1 MALPELA
8 DLEFNETD
16 IEEVTGSIKKSFL
29 FDFQSGEFLLKD
41 GKIQETAG
49 VESLKTW
56 IQNTLRTEKGKY
68 KVYIDTEYGI
78 SKEDLIGSNYSAD
91 FVEEELK
98 REVEESLLVHPCISA
113 ITDFSLT
120 KESILL
126 TISFSVT
133 TTEREELE
141 VEYNGYQDDRGNSQ
155 RNAW

>member
-16 IEEVTGSIKKSFL
+16 IDKTSDEIKKSFL
-29 FDFQSGEFLLKD
+29 FDFEIGEFLLKD
-41 GKIQETAG
+41 GKIQETNG

-68 KVYIDTEYGI
+68 KVYVDTEYGI
-78 SKEDLIGSNYSAD
+78 SKEDLIGSNYGID

-98 REVEESLLVHPCISA
+98 REVEESLLIHPCVST

-120 KESILL
+120 KEDKLL

-133 TTEREELE
+133 TVENEELE
-141 VEYNGYQDDRGNSQ
+141 VEYNGD
-155 RNAW
+155 